1 MKKIVEKIKYFII
14 SFFIDQN
21 KNDIIDEKTL
31 ILLLQES
38 PDDDFTSNFFD
49 KIETKIL

>member
-1 MKKIVEKIKYFII
+1 MKTKSKILNDLK
-14 SFFIDQN
+14 N

-49 KIETKIL
+49 KIETKILKEED